1 MSTKK
6 VVGRALGAG
15 FEGIK
20 PSGLGRGLS
29 ALLGER
35 DPDAV
40 IDAASP
46 EAGSAVAINRLK
58 PNPFQP
64 RTHFDDADLEDLV
77 ASIREKGVLQPLIV
91 RADPHIAG
99 HYQII
104 AGERRWRAAS
114 RVGLSEVPVVIK
126 NFDDGE
132 ALEIALIE
140 NIQRADLNAVEEAR
154 GYRQLI
160 DKFGY
165 AQEKL
170 ASVIG
175 KSRSHI
181 ANTLRLLSLPKPV
194 LDLIVSGKIT
204 AGHARALINT
214 PNPEELARQMAE
226 GGVSVREAE
235 ETARGA
241 KGAPLRKR
249 VSTKDADT
257 KALEARVTDAL
268 GLAVVI
274 DDKGEK
280 GGTLTISYKTLEQL
294 DDVCARLS
302 RLANGL

>member
-1 MSTKK
+1 MNTKK
-6 VVGRALGAG
+6 AAGRALGAG

-20 PSGLGRGLS
+20 TSGLGRGLS

-35 DPDAV
+35 DPDAA
-40 IDAASP
+40 IDSATAEAAS
-46 EAGSAVAINRLK
+46 AIAIVQLK

-64 RTHFDDADLEDLV
+64 RTNFDDADLEDLV

-91 RADPHIAG
+91 RADPQMAG

-104 AGERRWRAAS
+104 AGERRWRAAK
-114 RVGLSEVPVVIK
+114 RVGLTEVPVVIK
-126 NFDDGE
+126 TFDDGE

-160 DKFGY
+160 EKFGY

-181 ANTLRLLSLPKPV
+181 ANTLRLLSLPKAV

-226 GGVSVREAE
+226 GGLSVREAE

-241 KGAPLRKR
+241 KGAQLRKR
-249 VSTKDADT
+249 SSSKDADT
-257 KALEARVTDAL
+257 KALELRVTEAL
-268 GLAVVI
+268 GLAVTI

-280 GGTLTISYKTLEQL
+280 GGSITIAYKTLEQL

-302 RLANGL
+302 RLADGL